1 MLVIE
6 TIDLMGYEEFTNYLD
21 SVREDSFSITFEE
34 IEGIIGEKLPDSA
47 LQYQAW
53 WSNSDSHPFMREVLL
68 KNWKSRKLNLEAKRI
83 EFYKNSQS
91 EFERLKQFCI
101 NQFPRSVR
109 NYREIAIKI
118 LLQKENFTVNISEIT
133 DEIKNQ
139 NSEEEEP
146 QAGYARGSK
155 EMIDEQLIQRH
166 KVVTNDGD
174 VYSLLL
180 RPENTT
186 EEQIAELIEIC
197 DKSIGGLKQEYF
209 LLRHNVDGTWQD
221 DMGKKYHFGRNVP
234 NQKKLRQAG
243 AGTNTIWFTKRS
255 GEFYFWGY
263 GSVKEI
269 ATIQEDEEWNLIY
282 DDFKYFD
289 ESDDSIEARGRF
301 LKKGNESIKRQIES
315 LPRYNQQTSMFK
327 ITKEIYE
334 QITGTRSTMSNEQ
347 TEENPEL
354 VRLYKILERKKQIIL
369 YGPPG
374 TGKTYSANEL
384 KKYIL
389 SKNSN
394 VNSQD
399 TTFSVDAE
407 NYFMINGPWAKN
419 LGHSLD
425 NPPFVWA
432 INSSDPS
439 NLGVYNKLQ
448 PNDIVFLSNQAK
460 DSGPFG
466 KKVILGVGKCVR
478 KFEGEEPYWPDEIEQ
493 NKVIYKNRFEIE
505 LLHIVYDTSETI
517 EFIQGLPYSKGFN
530 AIVNENVLQKLLK
543 LVREQWKGSVS
554 TTKIFERS
562 VTFHQSY
569 SYEDFVE
576 GIRPEVKDEKVTYKP
591 VDGIFKEICDA
602 AKDDP
607 DNKYVLTIDEI
618 NRGNVEKILGELIT
632 LIESDKR
639 KEEYQVILPY
649 TKDSFWVPENLFII
663 GTMNTADRSIAP
675 IDTALRRRFAFEE
688 LMPQY
693 ELEELGREINGIS
706 LKTLLQELNKRIRN
720 EGISLRDKQIGHSY
734 FMKVNNLEEL
744 RITFA
749 VEIVP
754 LLQDYFYNDYKKL
767 EEDILNSDFI
777 DSNEMMIKEEWQKDN
792 QAFKT
797 AINKILGQ

>member
-1 MLVIE
+1 
-6 TIDLMGYEEFTNYLD
+6 MGYEEFANYLD

-34 IEGIIGEKLPDSA
+34 IEGIIGENLPVSA
-47 LQYQAW
+47 LQYPAW
-53 WSNSDSHPFMREVLL
+53 WSNNDSHPFMKEVLL
-68 KNWKSRKLNLEAKRI
+68 KNWKSRKLNLEGKRI

-118 LLQKENFTVNISEIT
+118 LLQKEDFTANISEII

-166 KVVTNDGD
+166 KVATNDGD

-243 AGTNTIWFTKRS
+243 TGTNTIWFTKRS

-263 GSVKEI
+263 GAVKEI

-289 ESDDSIEARGRF
+289 EYDDSIEARGRF

-347 TEENPEL
+347 TEESPEL
-354 VRLYKILERKKQIIL
+354 ERLYKILERKKQIIL

-389 SKNSN
+389 SKNKSE
-394 VNSQD
+394 SAK
-399 TTFSVDAE
+399 TTFRNAAIRILDE
-407 NYFMINGPWAKN
+407 NAGPLNYTEITERAIKKGLISTKGETPQFTLLKIMSEDVR
-419 LGHSLD
+419 LGGE
-425 NPPFVWA
+425 NA
-432 INSSDPS
+432 IFKKERK
-439 NLGVYNKLQ
+439 GVYGLHN
-448 PNDIVFLSNQAK
+448 NFLEKQKTMKN
-460 DSGPFG
+460 PFS
-466 KKVILGVGKCVR
+466 
-478 KFEGEEPYWPDEIEQ
+478 
-493 NKVIYKNRFEIE
+493 KN
-505 LLHIVYDTSETI
+505 
-517 EFIQGLPYSKGFN
+517 
-530 AIVNENVLQKLLK
+530 
-543 LVREQWKGSVS
+543 
-554 TTKIFERS
+554 

-576 GIRPEVKDEKVTYKP
+576 GIRPEVTDDDKVIYKP
-591 VDGIFKEICDA
+591 VDGIFKEICDD
-602 AKDDP
+602 AKNDP

-639 KEEYQVILPY
+639 NLEHQVILPY
-649 TKDSFWVPENLFII
+649 TQDLFWVPENLFII